1 MKLPAIR
8 GKIGVWN
15 YYVSTMSF
23 RDVALYVKEIND
35 ELHKST
41 TLSKMIQRS
50 ITDNYKKIKSY
61 ILNQDERFFNSLVL
75 AVYDGH
81 PQWVEVEINYDDGEE
96 FFNMGFLRLNG
107 EEKIFPVDGQH
118 RAEGIKRAI
127 EEDESLSTQTVP
139 VIFIGHSTDE
149 EGMQRTR
156 RLFSTLNRYAKPVSM
171 RDIIALDEDDVV
183 AIATR
188 ELLVDHPLFEND
200 RVLDSKG
207 KPIPDTNKLAL
218 TSVITLYDCN
228 KELLKSFKTINNN
241 KIALADYLR
250 LRPSDE
256 EIELFKQYVFEYWD
270 EFVAHLTVI
279 QEFVAMEGSSPAEP
293 FRNRDNGGHLLF
305 RPIGLLPFVIAT
317 LEICRRDN
325 NSKINS
331 VFNKFNTMNLRLNQK
346 PWIRFLWNDHE
357 KKVISGDNQLVKL
370 LLMYMYDPDIIK
382 ENEKNSLVAKYI
394 GKLGNVEEAQNILN
408 QLSQSN
414 TNS

>member
-1 MKLPAIR
+1 MTKKKLPAIR
-8 GKIGVWN
+8 GKIGIWN
-15 YYVSTMSF
+15 YYVSIMSF
-23 RDVALYVKEIND
+23 QDVARYVKEIND
-35 ELHKST
+35 VLHKST

-81 PQWVEVEINYDDGEE
+81 PQWVEVEISYDD
-96 FFNMGFLRLNG
+96 G

-127 EEDESLSTQTVP
+127 EEDESLLTQTVP
-139 VIFIGHSTDE
+139 VIFIGHSTDD

-183 AIATR
+183 AIVTR

-207 KPIPDTNKLAL
+207 KPIPDANKYAL
-218 TSVITLYDCN
+218 TSVITLYDYN
-228 KELLKSFKTINNN
+228 KELLKSYKAINNN
-241 KIALADYLR
+241 KTALADYLR
-250 LRPSDE
+250 LPTDE
-256 EIELFKQYVFEYWD
+256 EIELFKKYTFKYCDQFMSNIDVIQK
-270 EFVAHLTVI
+270 FVAI
-279 QEFVAMEGSSPAEP
+279 ESNSPAEP
-293 FRNRDNGGHLLF
+293 FRNRDTGGHLLF
-305 RPIGLLPFVIAT
+305 RPIGLLPFVTAT
-317 LEICRRDN
+317 LEICRRE
-325 NSKINS
+325 NSSTLNTT
-331 VFNKFNTMNLRLNQK
+331 FNKFNTVNLLLNQQ

-370 LLMYMYDPDIIK
+370 LLMYMYKPDILK
-382 ENEKNSLVAKYI
+382 ENEKISLTTKYI
-394 GKLGNVEEAQNILN
+394 GKIGNAEEAQKSLN
-408 QLSQSN
+408 QLNQSN
-414 TNS
+414 SNE